1 MKLDLFTPTSL
12 MEWRSPGYV
21 RPHRRHERVRRHFLV
36 PAVRAKPARCRDAE
50 LDTFRDAGRT
60 HRTPQRVRAT
70 DAFFCFSYLKLRP
83 WHLFIDPRFPRSNAA
98 HSVHLGAVLPQSSM
112 EVSVNILYLTICWH
126 PKFSRL
132 NAALRFEEPE
142 TTGTQPTCIWLCGD
156 LMSSST
162 CCWIKQIHAGC
173 IFVCSCHM
181 SCLYSC
187 FCV

>member
-1 MKLDLFTPTSL
+1 
-12 MEWRSPGYV
+12 MERRSPGYV
-21 RPHRRHERVRRHFLV
+21 RPHRPHERVRRHFLV

-112 EVSVNILYLTICWH
+112 DVSVNILYLTICCH
-126 PKFSRL
+126 SATPHTSFPQ
-132 NAALRFEEPE
+132 EPGSLCTQC
-142 TTGTQPTCIWLCGD
+142 TTKHLVTQPTCIWLCGD

-162 CCWIKQIHAGC
+162 
-173 IFVCSCHM
+173 
-181 SCLYSC
+181 
-187 FCV
+187 